1 MPRNRR
7 GRGGGRGIIHIP
19 PYQAAMIYKRHFRF
33 QNGSSNNTVTVQRGT
48 LLSLIGVGDSNTLAV
63 WRIAESCKL
72 KKVEIWSPTTQGSGI
87 SSSIISVQWISTLA
101 NNTIVS
107 DVGNAFETPHIVTS
121 PPKNSLAGY
130 WSKTSTNESEVL
142 FITELA
148 AGAVIDLWVD
158 YVLQNIRTGYGEG
171 SSGRVVT
178 GASGG
183 VVYTA
188 ALDFQVSSV
197 VQPIDCLSI

>member
-1 MPRNRR
+1 M
-7 GRGGGRGIIHIP
+7 IHIP

-33 QNGSSNNTVTVQRGT
+33 QNNGVSSLTVPVQRGT
-48 LLSLIGVGDSNTLAV
+48 LLSLIGIGDSNTLAV
-63 WRIAESCKL
+63 WRVAESCKL
-72 KKVEIWSPTTQGSGI
+72 KKIEIWAPTSGGTGI
-87 SSSIISVQWISTLA
+87 TSSIISVQWISTLA
-101 NNTIVS
+101 NNTIIS
-107 DVGNAFETPHIVTS
+107 DVGNAFEIPHIVST

-130 WSKTSTNESEVL
+130 WSKTSTNETEVL

-148 AGAVIDLWVD
+148 SGAVVDLWVD

-188 ALDFQVSSV
+188 ALDFQGSSV

>member
-7 GRGGGRGIIHIP
+7 GRQGGRGMIHIP

-33 QNGSSNNTVTVQRGT
+33 QNGSNNNTVTVQRGT
-48 LLSLIGVGDSNTLAV
+48 LLSLIGIGDTNTIAV

-72 KKVEIWSPTTQGSGI
+72 KKVEIWSPSSPSAAIGSTT
-87 SSSIISVQWISTLA
+87 ISVQWISTLA
-101 NNTIVS
+101 NNTIIS
-107 DVGNAFETPHIVTS
+107 DVGNAFEIPHIVTS

-142 FITELA
+142 FIAELA
-148 AGAVIDLWVD
+148 AGAVIDVWVD
-158 YVLQNIRTGYGEG
+158 YVLQNIRSGYGEG
-171 SSGRVVT
+171 SSARVVT
-178 GASGG
+178 GGSGG

-188 ALDFQVSSV
+188 ALDFQASSV
-197 VQPIDCLSI
+197 VQPIDCLTI